1 IPPNLRMPRLSG
13 VYLFTYC
20 ALQTV
25 IHLVLVARTAQLF
38 LAGNFEWL
46 AVSDL
51 AFLGTLLQI
60 VDVIHCLI
68 GLTKGN
74 VPTSLVQI
82 FGRFTMLWILHNCPE
97 TRDSTPAALILIV
110 YALVEP
116 CRYPYYGFNALGFEI
131 YPLMWLRYSAF
142 LPLYPAGLSLEAINI
157 ALAIPYYYRT
167 YQTVLYGIPLN
178 AGVLMG
184 GFLLLVFPFIARFLL
199 FHMLKQRKSKLGGDQ
214 PKKAKKN

>member
-1 IPPNLRMPRLSG
+1 MPRLSG

-25 IHLVLVARTAQLF
+25 IHLVLVSRTAHLF
-38 LAGNFEWL
+38 LQGSYEWL
-46 AVSDL
+46 AVSQL
-51 AFLGTLLQI
+51 AFIGTLLQL
-60 VDVIHCLI
+60 VDVVHCLI

-74 VPTSLVQI
+74 VPASLVQI
-82 FGRFTMLWILHNCPE
+82 FGRFAMLWIIDKCPE

-110 YALVEP
+110 YALIEP
-116 CRYPYYGFNALGFEI
+116 CRYPYYGFNALGVEL

-167 YQTVLYGIPLN
+167 YQTEFFGIPLN
-178 AGVLMG
+178 AGICLG
-184 GFLLLVFPFIARFLL
+184 GFLVLVFPFIARFLL
-199 FHMLKQRKSKLGGDQ
+199 FHMLKQRKSKLGGTQ
-214 PKKAKKN
+214 LEKKPKRN